1 MRVVTSVFLGS
12 DVKNAKDF
20 EEKLARIYQS
30 LGTEK
35 DSVLAVSLGIKQ
47 PSIAAAKKR
56 QQIPGGWIETLAK
69 KHGLNANWLLFGD
82 GSIYRDKTT
91 PGQYKEEGNLLL
103 DETGAEMQFVPL
115 VEARLSAGH
124 GSLETSA
131 GIQRQYAFRGSFL
144 RRRGNP
150 AHMVLVRVSGDSMA
164 QEIKNDDMVL
174 IDQSQKEVRPGKV
187 YAVGVEDMVYLKQV
201 DARPGQVVLSSV
213 NEKYEPIYID
223 TLDDSESRIRIIGRA
238 VWTCRELT

>member
-1 MRVVTSVFLGS
+1 MELGERIAQLRG
-12 DVKNAKDF
+12 KATR
-20 EEKLARIYQS
+20 EEFVD
-30 LGTEK
+30 G
-35 DSVLAVSLGIKQ
+35 LGIHAQTLYTYEKG
-47 PSIAAAKKR
+47 KR
-56 QQIPGGWIETLAK
+56 QPVIETINKICNKYNVSADWLISGKPPMQRGHPLAEQ
-69 KHGLNANWLLFGD
+69 
-82 GSIYRDKTT
+82 T
-91 PGQYKEEGNLLL
+91 KEEGGSLL

-131 GIQRQYAFRGSFL
+131 AVQRQYAFRASFL

-164 QEIKNDDMVL
+164 PKIENRDVVL
-174 IDQSQKEVRPGKV
+174 IDQSQKDLRPGHI